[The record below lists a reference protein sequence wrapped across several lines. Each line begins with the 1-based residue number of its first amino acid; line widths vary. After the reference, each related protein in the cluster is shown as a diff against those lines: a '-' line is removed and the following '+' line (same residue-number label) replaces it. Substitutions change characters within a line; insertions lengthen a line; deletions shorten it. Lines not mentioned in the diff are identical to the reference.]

1 MGGMEWVLLGI
12 SVGLVLACG
21 VFGAAE
27 YSFVAVDRAAVEK
40 AASEGDRQAQGV
52 RTALRSLS
60 TQLSGA
66 QVGVTLTNLIIGFL
80 AEPAIAS
87 LLETPLEAVGVP
99 GGAVPGISVTLG
111 LVLATVATMIFG
123 ELVPKKLA
131 IAVPFPIARR
141 TQGFIRGFTTVMT
154 WPIRLLNGSANGI
167 VRALGVEPQEE
178 LRSARSSD
186 ELASL
191 TNRSASEGTLDTDTA
206 HLVQRSIAFGPRTAG
221 EIMTPRVQMACVDA
235 SDPVT
240 EVIELSSSTGFS
252 KFPVIKGTSDNV
264 VGSVHVKQA
273 VAVPRSERAH
283 TLVREVMVE
292 ATVVPESLRLDPL
305 LSLLRGEGFQMA
317 IVSDEYGGTAGVVTL
332 EDVVEEIVGDIA
344 DEHDRYGSRLRQ
356 RPDGSWIISGLLRP
370 DEVADATG
378 LALPED
384 EAYDTVAG
392 LLVRELGRIPKRG
405 DEVTVPLPVV
415 IPEDDDEEA
424 VEEFA
429 QLRVERMDG
438 LRVDRLSIKR
448 LVPDPD
454 SESDSGPDAGPGSAS
469 HSGSGRGGS

>member
-1 MGGMEWVLLGI
+1 MDPMEWLLLGI
-12 SVGLVLACG
+12 SVALVLACG

-66 QVGVTLTNLIIGFL
+66 QVGVTLTNLVIGFL
-80 AEPAIAS
+80 AEPAIAK
-87 LLETPLEAVGVP
+87 LLETPLTSLGVP
-99 GGAVPGISVTLG
+99 DSAVPGIAVTLG
-111 LVLATVATMIFG
+111 LVLATIATMIFG
-123 ELVPKKLA
+123 ELVPKKLG
-131 IAVPFPIARR
+131 IAVPFAVARR
-141 TQGFIRGFTTVMT
+141 TQGFMRGFTTVMT
-154 WPIRLLNGSANGI
+154 WPIRVLNGSANAV

-191 TNRSASEGTLDTDTA
+191 ANRSASEGTLDTETA
-206 HLVQRSIAFGPRTAG
+206 HLVQRSVAFGPRTAG

-235 SDPVT
+235 TDPVSD
-240 EVIELSSSTGFS
+240 VIELSGSTGFS

-264 VGSVHVKQA
+264 VGSIHVKQA

-332 EDVVEEIVGDIA
+332 EDVVEEIVGEIS
-344 DEHDRYGSRLRQ
+344 DEHDQFGARLRQ
-356 RPDGSWIISGLLRP
+356 RPDGSWIVSGLLRP

-392 LLVRELGRIPKRG
+392 LLVRELGRIPARG
-405 DEVTVPLPVV
+405 DEVIVPLPVV
-415 IPEDDDEEA
+415 LPEDDDEEPVHEHA
-424 VEEFA
+424 V
-429 QLRVERMDG
+429 LRVERMDG
-438 LRVDRLSIKR
+438 LRVDRISIRR
-448 LVPDPD
+448 LIPEPPPDPL
-454 SESDSGPDAGPGSAS
+454 PGSGES
-469 HSGSGRGGS
+469 TR

>member
-1 MGGMEWVLLGI
+1 MEWLLLGI

-27 YSFVAVDRAAVEK
+27 YSFVAVDRSLVEK

-52 RTALRSLS
+52 RQALRTLS

-66 QVGVTLTNLIIGFL
+66 QVGVTVTNLVIGFL

-87 LLETPLEAVGVP
+87 LLETPLTTFGVP
-99 GGAVPGISVTLG
+99 EGAVPGISLTLG
-111 LVLATVATMIFG
+111 LLIATVVTMLIG
-123 ELVPKKLA
+123 ELVPKKLG
-131 IAVPFPIARR
+131 IAAPFPIARR
-141 TQGFIRGFTTVMT
+141 TQAFNRGFTSVMT
-154 WPIRLLNGSANGI
+154 YPLKLLNGSANAI

-191 TNRSASEGTLDTDTA
+191 AGRSASEGTLDSETA
-206 HLVQRSIAFGPRTAG
+206 HLVQRSVAFGPRTAG
-221 EIMTPRVQMACVDA
+221 EIMTPRVQMACLDA
-235 SDPVT
+235 TDPVS
-240 EVIELSSSTGFS
+240 EVIELSSTTGFS
-252 KFPVIKGTSDNV
+252 KFPVIKGTTDNV

-273 VAVPRSERAH
+273 VAVPRGERAH
-283 TLVREVMVE
+283 TLVREIMVD

-332 EDVVEEIVGDIA
+332 EDVVEEIVGDIS

-356 RPDGSWIISGLLRP
+356 RPDGSWIVSGLLRP

-378 LALPED
+378 IELPED

-392 LLVRELGRIPKRG
+392 LLVRELGRIPVRG
-405 DEVTVPLPVV
+405 DRVLVPLPVV
-415 IPEDDDEEA
+415 IPEDDDEEHVQEHA
-424 VEEFA
+424 
-429 QLRVERMDG
+429 LMRVERMDG
-438 LRVDRLSIKR
+438 LRVDRLSIRR
-448 LVPDPD
+448 LMPE
-454 SESDSGPDAGPGSAS
+454 SEELA
-469 HSGSGRGGS
+469 

>member
-1 MGGMEWVLLGI
+1 MEWLLLAI

-27 YSFVAVDRAAVEK
+27 YSFVAVDRAAVDK
-40 AASEGDRQAQGV
+40 AAQAGDRRAAGV
-52 RTALRSLS
+52 RVALRSLS

-66 QVGVTLTNLIIGFL
+66 QIGVTLTNLVIGFL
-80 AEPAIAS
+80 AEPALAS
-87 LLETPLEAVGVP
+87 LLTQPLKAVGVP
-99 GGAVPGISVTLG
+99 DSAVPGVAVAVG

-123 ELVPKKLA
+123 ELVPKKMA
-131 IAVPFPIARR
+131 IALPLPVARR
-141 TQGFIRGFTTVMT
+141 TQAFIRGFTSLMT
-154 WPIRLLNGSANGI
+154 YPIKLLNVSANAV

-178 LRSARSSD
+178 LRSARASD

-191 TNRSASEGTLDTDTA
+191 ASRSASEGTLDSDTA
-206 HLVQRSIAFGPRTAG
+206 HLVERSVAFGSRTAG

-235 SDPVT
+235 TDPVS
-240 EVIELSSSTGFS
+240 EVIELSRATGFS
-252 KFPVIKGTSDNV
+252 KFPVVTGSADHV

-273 VAVPRSERAH
+273 VAVPRAERH
-283 TLVREVMVE
+283 DTLVREIMVE

-344 DEHDRYGSRLRQ
+344 DEHDRHGSRLRR

-378 LALPED
+378 LELPED
-384 EAYDTVAG
+384 EDYDTVAG
-392 LLVRELGRIPKRG
+392 LLVRELGRIPTRG
-405 DEVTVPLPVV
+405 DRVVVPLPIVL
-415 IPEDDDEEA
+415 PEDDDEEPLQEH
-424 VEEFA
+424 V
-429 QLRVERMDG
+429 LMRVERMDG
-438 LRVDRLSIKR
+438 LRVDRISLRK
-448 LVPDPD
+448 LEPPADQ
-454 SESDSGPDAGPGSAS
+454 DAP
-469 HSGSGRGGS
+469 

>member
-1 MGGMEWVLLGI
+1 MGPMEWLLLGI
-12 SVGLVLACG
+12 SVALVLACG

-27 YSFVAVDRAAVEK
+27 YSFVAVDRSTVERAA
-40 AASEGDRQAQGV
+40 AEGDRQAEGV

-66 QVGVTLTNLIIGFL
+66 QVGVTLTNLVIGFL
-80 AEPAIAS
+80 AEPAIAT
-87 LLETPLEAVGVP
+87 LLETPLTSLGVP
-99 GGAVPGISVTLG
+99 DGAVPGISVTLG
-111 LVLATVATMIFG
+111 LVLATIVTMIFG
-123 ELVPKKLA
+123 ELVPKKLG
-131 IAVPFPIARR
+131 IAVPFEIARR
-141 TQGFIRGFTTVMT
+141 TQGFMRGFTMVTT
-154 WPIRLLNGSANGI
+154 WPIKLLNGSANAV

-191 TNRSASEGTLDTDTA
+191 ANRSASEGTLDTETA
-206 HLVQRSIAFGPRTAG
+206 HLVQRSVAFGPRTAG

-235 SDPVT
+235 TDPVSD
-240 EVIELSSSTGFS
+240 VIELSGSTGFS

-264 VGSVHVKQA
+264 VGSIHVKQA
-273 VAVPRSERAH
+273 VAVPRSERSH
-283 TLVREVMVE
+283 TLVREVMVD

-332 EDVVEEIVGDIA
+332 EDVVEEIVGEIS
-344 DEHDRYGSRLRQ
+344 DEHDQFGARLRQ

-378 LALPED
+378 LVLPED

-392 LLVRELGRIPKRG
+392 LLVRDLGRIPTRG
-405 DEVTVPLPVV
+405 DEVIVPLPVV
-415 IPEDDDEEA
+415 IPEDDDEEPIQEHA
-424 VEEFA
+424 VV
-429 QLRVERMDG
+429 RVERMDG
-438 LRVDRLSIKR
+438 LRVDRISIRR
-448 LVPDPD
+448 LLPQPPVEP
-454 SESDSGPDAGPGSAS
+454 ESGKGA
-469 HSGSGRGGS
+469 R